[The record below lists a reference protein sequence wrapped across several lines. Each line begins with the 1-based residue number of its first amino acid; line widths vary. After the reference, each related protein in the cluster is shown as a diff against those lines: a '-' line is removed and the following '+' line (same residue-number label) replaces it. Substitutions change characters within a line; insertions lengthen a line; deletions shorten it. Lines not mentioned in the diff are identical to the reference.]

1 MSKQNYRVLWY
12 TYNKYTYEGG
22 NTMALIKCAECG
34 KEFSD
39 KAQAC
44 PNCGCP
50 TSEAKNQELKQEEIK
65 EDPEFELQLENDY
78 SLKIVSDTVKLFYQ
92 NGFILESDVRGF
104 VLNWLSEEEELGRN
118 QLNVVF
124 SHPGYKKP
132 MKLSVS
138 NTSERYE
145 KAKYFA
151 ENVAEKYFKK
161 DICPGYFEAIHYAEQ
176 HVDNVLFRKS
186 YENEQKIIKEKK
198 QIVQNQ
204 ANNQQISSRPLNN
217 STPVQNVQIQ
227 STPKKKKKGH
237 CGTVLWVI
245 IILAVLGSVFGKDSK
260 KEDKNSVSDINE
272 NVIEETVTPEVTR
285 PTLTYEEELS
295 VFSSGEYMFIS
306 NSDLDKYCTNMDGVK
321 VYVVTDIDDIKDGII
336 QSNLSDGFMMSS
348 FNVGERFPKYESG
361 LLEGDIIAICGIV
374 SGQDNYGFVGNS
386 VNLNDCYVF
395 ASGQE
400 AEKYRKD
407 KSDDALSQ
415 YFVVTEE
422 VADSNEVSEEDYKSL
437 CQQLDYTDILRNPD
451 SYDGKYCVV
460 SGTVDQVIEGWFGS
474 YTIFVMDGNGNK
486 WGCTYSYDDGETHI
500 LEGDNVVAYGKC
512 NGVANTETVL
522 GEQVTLPH
530 ISIEYWG

>member
-1 MSKQNYRVLWY
+1 
-12 TYNKYTYEGG
+12 
-22 NTMALIKCAECG
+22 MALIKCAECG

-50 TSEAKNQELKQEEIK
+50 TLEAKKQETKTEKAQEK
-65 EDPEFELQLENDY
+65 ECDFELELENDY

>member
-1 MSKQNYRVLWY
+1 
-12 TYNKYTYEGG
+12 
-22 NTMALIKCAECG
+22 MALIKCPECG

-50 TSEAKNQELKQEEIK
+50 TSEVKKQEIMPEKAQEK
-65 EDPEFELQLENDY
+65 ELDFELELENDY
-78 SLKIVSDTVKLFYQ
+78 SLKIVSGTVNLFYQ
-92 NGFILESDVRGF
+92 DGFILESDVSGF

-118 QLNVVF
+118 QLKVVF

-151 ENVAEKYFKK
+151 ENVAEKHFKK
-161 DICPGYFEAIHYAEQ
+161 DICPSYFEAGQYAEK
-176 HVDNVLFRKS
+176 HIDNVLFRKA

-198 QIVQNQ
+198 RPSQSQVV
-204 ANNQQISSRPLNN
+204 NQQIQSKPMN
-217 STPVQNVQIQ
+217 SNTTPVQNVKIQ

-237 CGTVLWVI
+237 CGTVLWAI

-272 NVIEETVTPEVTR
+272 NVIEETVTPEVAR

-306 NSDLDKYCTNMDGVK
+306 NSDLDKYCTNMEGVK

-361 LLEGDIIAICGIV
+361 LFEGDIIAICGIV
-374 SGQDNYGFVGNS
+374 SGRDDYGFVGNS

-451 SYDGKYCVV
+451 SYDGKYCVI

-522 GEQVTLPH
+522 GKQVTLPH
-530 ISIEYWG
+530 ISVEYWG